1 MKIVH
6 VGFIGAGGIAG
17 VHASKLSTIPGVN
30 IASVA
35 DIVLDKAISFS
46 EKYGGKPYSD
56 WKEMLR
62 SEKLDAI
69 WICIPPYAHTDEVEE
84 AAEKGI
90 HVFIEKPIALTM
102 EKAESMR
109 RAVERSGVISW
120 VGYHFRQ
127 AYSVRR
133 AKSVLSES
141 GPVGI
146 VLGRWWG
153 GIIGDP
159 KHWWWKKELSG
170 GQIVEQA
177 THIFDLARFL
187 VGDVSRVYAELTK
200 SMFTDMPELTIED
213 AAATILRFKSGA
225 IGVITNTCGANPQAH
240 KVEMDIVARRAHI
253 EIRGTKKASI
263 YRGEG
268 VEEVTSLNDPYL
280 DEDLKFIKAIIG
292 DGESEV
298 PISEGVKTLELTLA
312 ALEAY
317 EKKAPIEIK
326 RV

>member
-1 MKIVH
+1 MTRIRI
-6 VGFIGAGGIAG
+6 GFVGAGGIAG
-17 VHASKLSTIPGVN
+17 LHASKLSTIPEVE

-35 DIVLDKAISFS
+35 DIVYDKAKNFS
-46 EKYGGKPYSD
+46 EKYGGRPYND
-56 WKEMLR
+56 WREMYR
-62 SEKLDAI
+62 CERLDAV

-84 AAEKGI
+84 AAENGI
-90 HVFIEKPIALTM
+90 HVFVEKPIALTL

-109 RAVERSGVISW
+109 RAVEGGGVISW

-127 AYSVRR
+127 AYSIRR
-133 AKSVLSES
+133 CKNVLDES
-141 GPVGI
+141 GPIGI

-153 GIIGDP
+153 GIVGDP

-187 VGDVSRVYAELTK
+187 IGDVSRIYAELTK
-200 SMFTDMPELTIED
+200 SMFTDISDLTIED
-213 AAATILRFKSGA
+213 AAAVVLRFRSGA

-240 KVEMDIVARRAHI
+240 KVEMDIVARKAHI

-263 YRGEG
+263 YRVDS

-280 DEDLKFIKAIIG
+280 DEDLKFIGAIIG
-292 DGESEV
+292 RGVSEV
-298 PISEGVKTLELTLA
+298 PISEGVKTLKLTLA

-317 EKKAPIEIK
+317 ERMSPIEIE
-326 RV
+326 

>member
-1 MKIVH
+1 MRRIR
-6 VGFIGAGGIAG
+6 VGFVGAGGIAG
-17 VHASKLSTIPGVN
+17 LHASKLSTIPEVE

-35 DIVLDKAISFS
+35 DIVYDKARSFS
-46 EKYGGKPYSD
+46 EKYGGKPYND
-56 WKEMLR
+56 WREMYKN
-62 SEKLDAI
+62 EKLDAV

-90 HVFIEKPIALTM
+90 HVFIEKPIALTL
-102 EKAESMR
+102 EKAEDMR
-109 RAVERSGVISW
+109 RAVEKSGVISW

-127 AYSVRR
+127 AYSIRR
-133 AKSVLSES
+133 CKSILSES

-153 GIIGDP
+153 GIVGDP
-159 KHWWWKKELSG
+159 KHWWWKRELSG

-200 SMFTDMPELTIED
+200 SMLTDIPDLTIED
-213 AAATILRFKSGA
+213 AAATVLRFKNGA

-253 EIRGTKKASI
+253 EIRGTKKATI
-263 YRGEG
+263 YRIDG
-268 VEEVTSLNDPYL
+268 VEDITSLNDPYL
-280 DEDLKFIKAIIG
+280 DEDLKFIKAIKG
-292 DGESEV
+292 EGESEV
-298 PISEGVKTLELTLA
+298 PISEGVKTLKLTLA

-317 EKKAPIEIK
+317 EKTLPINID
-326 RV
+326 